1 MFKLTKNQQYG
12 IITLLAVVLF
22 ITGYFIYEKNKNANE
37 YNIDMSLKNNDFVAK
52 ADSTKGEGSS
62 GETDKEIKVY
72 VTGLVKSPGVYTM
85 KDGDRID
92 DAIKLAGG
100 ALEGADLSNINL
112 AEKVRD
118 EQMIKIPKVGENS
131 GSTSN
136 GSSNTEGSDGKINI
150 NKASKAELDALPGI
164 GEVTAQRIIDFREQ
178 HGNFQKIEDIM
189 NVSRIGPKIFE
200 QIKDKITVD

>member
-12 IITLLAVVLF
+12 IIILLAVVLF
-22 ITGYFIYEKNKNANE
+22 TTGYFIFEK
-37 YNIDMSLKNNDFVAK
+37 YKNNDNNIDISLK
-52 ADSTKGEGSS
+52 STDSVLNAGNTNEIVSNEKPI
-62 GETDKEIKVY
+62 EIKVY

-85 KDGDRID
+85 KDGDRVD

-112 AEKVRD
+112 AEKVKD
-118 EQMIKIPKVGENS
+118 EQMIKIPKIGENNN
-131 GSTSN
+131 ST
-136 GSSNTEGSDGKINI
+136 GGIGDVEKADGKINI
-150 NKASKAELDALPGI
+150 NKATKEELDTLPGI

-189 NVSRIGPKIFE
+189 NVSRIGPKLFE

>member
-12 IITLLAVVLF
+12 IIILLAVVLF
-22 ITGYFIYEKNKNANE
+22 TTGYFIFEKNKNNDS
-37 YNIDMSLKNNDFVAK
+37 NIDMSLKSTDSVLNTGNTNELVNNEK
-52 ADSTKGEGSS
+52 P
-62 GETDKEIKVY
+62 KEIKVY

-112 AEKVRD
+112 AEKVKD
-118 EQMIKIPKVGENS
+118 EQMIKIPKVGEDS
-131 GSTSN
+131 SST
-136 GSSNTEGSDGKINI
+136 GVIGDVKKADGKINI
-150 NKASKAELDALPGI
+150 NKATKEELDTLPGI

-189 NVSRIGPKIFE
+189 NVSRIGPKLFE

>member
-12 IITLLAVVLF
+12 IIILLAVVLF
-22 ITGYFIYEKNKNANE
+22 TTGYFIFEKNKNNDS
-37 YNIDMSLKNNDFVAK
+37 NIDMSLKST
-52 ADSTKGEGSS
+52 DSVLNAGNTNEIVSNEKP
-62 GETDKEIKVY
+62 KEIKVY

-112 AEKVRD
+112 AEKVKD
-118 EQMIKIPKVGENS
+118 EQMIKISKVGEDNS
-131 GSTSN
+131 ST
-136 GSSNTEGSDGKINI
+136 GGIGDVKKADGKINI
-150 NKASKAELDALPGI
+150 NKATKEELDTLPGI
-164 GEVTAQRIIDFREQ
+164 GEITAQRIIDFREQ

-189 NVSRIGPKIFE
+189 NVSRIGPKLFE

>member
-12 IITLLAVVLF
+12 IIVLLIIASLL
-22 ITGYFIYEKNKNANE
+22 TGYFIFERSKAQKN
-37 YNIDMSLKNNDFVAK
+37 DDFVSIK
-52 ADSTKGEGSS
+52 SGDNTVNTSDTGEITKNEKP
-62 GETDKEIKVY
+62 KEIKVY

-85 KDGDRID
+85 REGDRVD

-100 ALEGADLSNINL
+100 PLDGADLSNINL
-112 AEKVRD
+112 AEKVKD
-118 EQMIKIPKVGENS
+118 EQMIKVPKVGENDA
-131 GSTSN
+131 SN
-136 GSSNTEGSDGKINI
+136 DKASSSNVTNGKINI
-150 NKASKAELDALPGI
+150 NTATKEELDTLPGI

-189 NVSRIGPKIFE
+189 NVSRIGPKLFE

>member
-12 IITLLAVVLF
+12 IIILLAVVLF
-22 ITGYFIYEKNKNANE
+22 TTGYFIFEKNKNNDS
-37 YNIDMSLKNNDFVAK
+37 NIDMSLKRT
-52 ADSTKGEGSS
+52 DSVLNAGNTNEIVSNEKP
-62 GETDKEIKVY
+62 KEIKVY

-112 AEKVRD
+112 AEKVKD
-118 EQMIKIPKVGENS
+118 EQMIKIPKVGEDNS
-131 GSTSN
+131 ST
-136 GSSNTEGSDGKINI
+136 GGIGDVKKADGKINI
-150 NKASKAELDALPGI
+150 NKATKEELDTLPGI

-189 NVSRIGPKIFE
+189 NVSRIGPKLFE

>member
-12 IITLLAVVLF
+12 IIILLVVVLF
-22 ITGYFIYEKNKNANE
+22 TTGYFIFEKNKNNDS
-37 YNIDMSLKNNDFVAK
+37 NIDISLKSTDSVLN
-52 ADSTKGEGSS
+52 ADNTNEMVSNEKP
-62 GETDKEIKVY
+62 KEIKVY

-85 KDGDRID
+85 KDGDRVD

-112 AEKVRD
+112 AEKVKD
-118 EQMIKIPKVGENS
+118 EQMIKIPKIGENNN
-131 GSTSN
+131 ST
-136 GSSNTEGSDGKINI
+136 GGIGDVEKADGKINI
-150 NKASKAELDALPGI
+150 NKATKEELDTLPGI

-189 NVSRIGPKIFE
+189 NVSRIGPKLFE

>member
-12 IITLLAVVLF
+12 IIILLVVVLF
-22 ITGYFIYEKNKNANE
+22 TTGYFIFEKNKNNDS
-37 YNIDMSLKNNDFVAK
+37 NIDISLKSTDSVLN
-52 ADSTKGEGSS
+52 ADNTNEMVSNEKP
-62 GETDKEIKVY
+62 KEIKVY

-85 KDGDRID
+85 KDGDRVD

-112 AEKVRD
+112 AEKVKD
-118 EQMIKIPKVGENS
+118 EQMIKIPKIGEDNS
-131 GSTSN
+131 ST
-136 GSSNTEGSDGKINI
+136 GGIGDVEKADGKINI
-150 NKASKAELDALPGI
+150 NKATKEELDTLPGI

-189 NVSRIGPKIFE
+189 NVSRIGPKLFE

>member
-12 IITLLAVVLF
+12 IIILLAVVLF
-22 ITGYFIYEKNKNANE
+22 TTGYFIFEKNKNNDS
-37 YNIDMSLKNNDFVAK
+37 NIDISLKSTDSVLN
-52 ADSTKGEGSS
+52 ADNTNEMVSNEKP
-62 GETDKEIKVY
+62 KEIKVY

-85 KDGDRID
+85 KDGDRVD

-112 AEKVRD
+112 AEKVKD
-118 EQMIKIPKVGENS
+118 EQMIKIPKVGEDNS
-131 GSTSN
+131 ST
-136 GSSNTEGSDGKINI
+136 GEIGDVKKADGKINI
-150 NKASKAELDALPGI
+150 NKATKEELDTLPGI

-189 NVSRIGPKIFE
+189 NVSRIGPKLFE

>member
-12 IITLLAVVLF
+12 IIILLAVVLF
-22 ITGYFIYEKNKNANE
+22 TTGYFIFEK
-37 YNIDMSLKNNDFVAK
+37 YKNNDNNIDISLK
-52 ADSTKGEGSS
+52 STDSVLNAGNTNEIVNNEKP
-62 GETDKEIKVY
+62 KEIKVY

-85 KDGDRID
+85 KDGDRVD

-112 AEKVRD
+112 AEKVKD
-118 EQMIKIPKVGENS
+118 EQMIKIPKIGENNN
-131 GSTSN
+131 ST
-136 GSSNTEGSDGKINI
+136 GGIGDVEKADGKINI
-150 NKASKAELDALPGI
+150 NKATKEELDTLPGI

-189 NVSRIGPKIFE
+189 NVSRIGPKLFE

>member
-12 IITLLAVVLF
+12 IIILLVVVLF
-22 ITGYFIYEKNKNANE
+22 TTGYFIFEKNKNNDS
-37 YNIDMSLKNNDFVAK
+37 NIDMSLKSTDSVLN
-52 ADSTKGEGSS
+52 ADNTNEMVSNEKP
-62 GETDKEIKVY
+62 KEIKVY

-85 KDGDRID
+85 KDGDRVD

-112 AEKVRD
+112 AEKVKD
-118 EQMIKIPKVGENS
+118 EQMIKVPKIGENNN
-131 GSTSN
+131 ST
-136 GSSNTEGSDGKINI
+136 GGIGDVEKADGKINI
-150 NKASKAELDALPGI
+150 NKATKEELDTLPGI

-189 NVSRIGPKIFE
+189 NVSRIGPKLFE

>member
-12 IITLLAVVLF
+12 IIILLAVVLF
-22 ITGYFIYEKNKNANE
+22 TTGYFIFEKNKNNDS
-37 YNIDMSLKNNDFVAK
+37 NIDMSLKST
-52 ADSTKGEGSS
+52 DSVLNAGNTNEIVSNEKP
-62 GETDKEIKVY
+62 KEIKVY

-112 AEKVRD
+112 AEKVKD
-118 EQMIKIPKVGENS
+118 EQMIKIPKVGEDNS
-131 GSTSN
+131 ST
-136 GSSNTEGSDGKINI
+136 GGIGDVKKADGKINI
-150 NKASKAELDALPGI
+150 NKATKEELDTLPGI

-189 NVSRIGPKIFE
+189 NVSRIGPKLFE

>member
-1 MFKLTKNQQYG
+1 
-12 IITLLAVVLF
+12 
-22 ITGYFIYEKNKNANE
+22 
-37 YNIDMSLKNNDFVAK
+37 MSLKST
-52 ADSTKGEGSS
+52 DSVLNAGNTNEIVSNEKP
-62 GETDKEIKVY
+62 KEIKVY

-112 AEKVRD
+112 AEKVKD
-118 EQMIKIPKVGENS
+118 EQMIKIPKVGEDNS
-131 GSTSN
+131 ST
-136 GSSNTEGSDGKINI
+136 GGIGDVKKADGKINI
-150 NKASKAELDALPGI
+150 NKATKEELDTLPGI

-189 NVSRIGPKIFE
+189 NVSRIGPKLFE

>member
-12 IITLLAVVLF
+12 IIILLVVVLF
-22 ITGYFIYEKNKNANE
+22 TTGYFIFEKNKNNDS
-37 YNIDMSLKNNDFVAK
+37 NIDISLKSTDSVLN
-52 ADSTKGEGSS
+52 ADNTNEMVSNEKP
-62 GETDKEIKVY
+62 KEIKVY

-85 KDGDRID
+85 KDGDRVD

-112 AEKVRD
+112 AEKVKD
-118 EQMIKIPKVGENS
+118 EQMIKVPKIGENNN
-131 GSTSN
+131 ST
-136 GSSNTEGSDGKINI
+136 GGIGDVEKADGKINI
-150 NKASKAELDALPGI
+150 NKATKEELDTLPGI

-189 NVSRIGPKIFE
+189 NVSRIGPKLFE

>member
-12 IITLLAVVLF
+12 IIILLAVVLF
-22 ITGYFIYEKNKNANE
+22 TTGYFIFEKNKNNDS
-37 YNIDMSLKNNDFVAK
+37 NIDMSLKST
-52 ADSTKGEGSS
+52 DSVLNAGNTNEIVSNEKP
-62 GETDKEIKVY
+62 KEIKVY

-112 AEKVRD
+112 AEKVKD
-118 EQMIKIPKVGENS
+118 EQMIKIPKVGEDNS
-131 GSTSN
+131 ST
-136 GSSNTEGSDGKINI
+136 GEIGDVKKADGKINI
-150 NKASKAELDALPGI
+150 NKATKEELDTLPGI

-189 NVSRIGPKIFE
+189 NVSRIGPKLFE

>member
-12 IITLLAVVLF
+12 IIILLAVVLF
-22 ITGYFIYEKNKNANE
+22 TTGYFIFEKNKNNDS
-37 YNIDMSLKNNDFVAK
+37 NIDMSLKSTDSVLNAGNTNELVNNEK
-52 ADSTKGEGSS
+52 P
-62 GETDKEIKVY
+62 KEIKVY
-72 VTGLVKSPGVYTM
+72 VTGFVKSPGVYTM

-112 AEKVRD
+112 AEKVKD
-118 EQMIKIPKVGENS
+118 EQMIKIPKVGEDS
-131 GSTSN
+131 SST
-136 GSSNTEGSDGKINI
+136 GVIGDVKKADGKINI
-150 NKASKAELDALPGI
+150 NKATKEELDTLPGI

-189 NVSRIGPKIFE
+189 NVSRIGPKLFE

>member
-12 IITLLAVVLF
+12 IIILLVVVLF
-22 ITGYFIYEKNKNANE
+22 TTGYFIFEKNKNNDS
-37 YNIDMSLKNNDFVAK
+37 NIDMSLKST
-52 ADSTKGEGSS
+52 DSVLNAGNTNEIVSNEKP
-62 GETDKEIKVY
+62 KEIKVY

-112 AEKVRD
+112 AEKVKD
-118 EQMIKIPKVGENS
+118 EQMIKIPKVGEDNS
-131 GSTSN
+131 ST
-136 GSSNTEGSDGKINI
+136 GEIGDVKKADGKINI
-150 NKASKAELDALPGI
+150 NKATKEELDTLPGI

-189 NVSRIGPKIFE
+189 NVSRIGPKLFE

>member
-1 MFKLTKNQQYG
+1 MFKLTRNQQYG
-12 IITLLAVVLF
+12 IIILLAVVLF
-22 ITGYFIYEKNKNANE
+22 VAGYFIYEKNNNAN
-37 YNIDMSLKNNDFVAK
+37 NIDMNLKSSDFSAK
-52 ADSTKGEGSS
+52 AYKTDEDVSNKN
-62 GETDKEIKVY
+62 DKEIKVY

-112 AEKVRD
+112 AEKVKD
-118 EQMIKIPKVGENS
+118 EQMIKIPKVGE
-131 GSTSN
+131 GSTSSV
-136 GSSNTEGSDGKINI
+136 GVSDTGESGGKINI
-150 NKASKAELDALPGI
+150 NKASKAELDTLPGI

-200 QIKDKITVD
+200 QIKDLITVD

>member
-12 IITLLAVVLF
+12 IIILLVVVLF
-22 ITGYFIYEKNKNANE
+22 TTGYFIFEKNKNNGS
-37 YNIDMSLKNNDFVAK
+37 NIDMSLKSTDSVLN
-52 ADSTKGEGSS
+52 ADNTNEMVSNEKP
-62 GETDKEIKVY
+62 KEIKVY

-112 AEKVRD
+112 AEKVKD
-118 EQMIKIPKVGENS
+118 EQMIKIPKVGEDS
-131 GSTSN
+131 SSTGGISDVKKA
-136 GSSNTEGSDGKINI
+136 DGKINI
-150 NKASKAELDALPGI
+150 NKATKEELDTLPGI

-189 NVSRIGPKIFE
+189 NVSRIGPKLFE

>member
-12 IITLLAVVLF
+12 IIILLAVVLF
-22 ITGYFIYEKNKNANE
+22 TTGYFIFEKNKNNDS
-37 YNIDMSLKNNDFVAK
+37 NIDISLKSTDSVLN
-52 ADSTKGEGSS
+52 ADNTNEMVSNEKP
-62 GETDKEIKVY
+62 KEIKVY

-85 KDGDRID
+85 KDGDRVD

-112 AEKVRD
+112 AEKVKD
-118 EQMIKIPKVGENS
+118 EQMIKVPKIGEDNS
-131 GSTSN
+131 ST
-136 GSSNTEGSDGKINI
+136 GGIGDVKKADGKINI
-150 NKASKAELDALPGI
+150 NKATKEELDTLPGI
-164 GEVTAQRIIDFREQ
+164 GEITAQRIIDFREQ

-189 NVSRIGPKIFE
+189 NVSRIGPKLFE

>member
-12 IITLLAVVLF
+12 IIILLAVVLF
-22 ITGYFIYEKNKNANE
+22 TTGYFIFEK
-37 YNIDMSLKNNDFVAK
+37 YKNNDNNIDISLK
-52 ADSTKGEGSS
+52 STDSVLNAGNTNEIVSNEKP
-62 GETDKEIKVY
+62 KEIKVY

-85 KDGDRID
+85 KDGDRVD

-112 AEKVRD
+112 AEKVKD
-118 EQMIKIPKVGENS
+118 EQMIKIPKIGENNN
-131 GSTSN
+131 ST
-136 GSSNTEGSDGKINI
+136 GGIGDVEKADGKINI
-150 NKASKAELDALPGI
+150 NKATKEELDTLPGI

-189 NVSRIGPKIFE
+189 NVSRIGPKLFE